1 MGVHGDRV
9 RQGRRAQWA
18 RDGVPSGG
26 TRTAQELCGG
36 TPAHGAGTG
45 GSAPLCGAGM
55 NPPFLFVLTKRNGP
69 FTVQRETAWAQN
81 RRQKAPFLLKT
92 RGSTRDIGQLRQDSA
107 LGAGPALLN
116 LSVVSPRLGIAK
128 SECEIDLTCFS
139 FRCRCRSQTPGG
151 ESRPRIFTRGLPT
164 SFPLGVG

>member
-1 MGVHGDRV
+1 MG
-9 RQGRRAQWA
+9 Q
-18 RDGVPSGG
+18 
-26 TRTAQELCGG
+26 G
-36 TPAHGAGTG
+36 TPGPTRPMCAGRCAVGRHEDGPGDLLRDACPRGRDG

-128 SECEIDLTCFS
+128 SECEIDLTCFP